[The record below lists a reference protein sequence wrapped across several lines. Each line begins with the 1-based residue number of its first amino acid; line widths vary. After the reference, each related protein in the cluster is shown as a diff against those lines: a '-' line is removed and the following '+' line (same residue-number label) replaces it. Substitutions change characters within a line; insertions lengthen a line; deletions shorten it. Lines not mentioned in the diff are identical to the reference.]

1 MKLFS
6 QILSFSLPVLYLCA
20 IYLYYMIYQ
29 GRSKRFTKKTTIFLV
44 LLLVLHGLEIITRNI
59 SIHTMPLSSIHD
71 SYSFLAF
78 SILFV
83 YMFLEMGLENKGSG
97 MFILFLACIFEVLS
111 AFTLNW
117 EAETSELLSNP
128 SFAIHASLSIM
139 GYTALSISAIYALI
153 YLIQNNNLKKRN
165 LGKLFVQLPAITYL
179 ESMGIRSVI
188 IGIVLLG
195 AGILLGHFQALKMIG
210 DFWPNDIKVIISDT
224 VWIIYLGGLI
234 ISKLLKWRGERMAY
248 VSLIGYIILIIGG
261 GIIIYM
267 SETFHKFN

>member
-6 QILSFSLPVLYLCA
+6 QILSFSLPVLYLCV

-29 GRSKRFTKKTTIFLV
+29 GKSKRFTKKTTVFLV

-97 MFILFLACIFEVLS
+97 LFILSLAGIFEVLS

-117 EAETSELLSNP
+117 EAETNELLSNP

-210 DFWPNDIKVIISDT
+210 DFWPNDIKVIISDA
-224 VWIIYLGGLI
+224 VWIIYLGGFI
-234 ISKLLKWRGERMAY
+234 ISKLLKWRGKRMAY

-261 GIIIYM
+261 GIIIFM